1 MGLGGRTSRQE
12 RRPSRLS
19 PLRRIRRCPQRPGL
33 GPLAVDRLGFHNF
46 AMAHVLVACEISAE
60 EPARRRDLRK
70 ALREQLR
77 GYSWARAIRD
87 VYVVELDSAE
97 ERRTLKT
104 RLLDLAQSE
113 TGVRFIMTPLIGQ
126 GAYGG
131 WLPKERWPKIRLRTG
146 QPWEEQEA
154 REGKPVAREKGSV
167 GAAIA
172 PTARKSTLLAAGS
185 LFAPLAGLALTLT
198 LKKRSRKKHRRIKRS
213 RLLRLPHPF

>member
-1 MGLGGRTSRQE
+1 M
-12 RRPSRLS
+12 
-19 PLRRIRRCPQRPGL
+19 
-33 GPLAVDRLGFHNF
+33 AVDRSGFHNF

-60 EPARRRDLRK
+60 EPARREDLRK

-87 VYVVELDSAE
+87 VYVVELGSAE

-131 WLPKERWPKIRLRTG
+131 WLPKKRWPKIRLRTG

-154 REGKPVAREKGSV
+154 REGEPVPREKGSV

-185 LFAPLAGLALTLT
+185 LFAPLAGLALTRT
-198 LKKRSRKKHRRIKRS
+198 LKKRSRKKQRRIKRS
-213 RLLRLPHPF
+213 RLFRFPHPF